1 MKKQKIILITQ
12 ITPTEDNFNGPSAL
26 MYHLLYHRSN
36 DISLHVFTTNSNNV
50 PAANV
55 DNIAVKMNATVEI
68 FSSMIASKLLSKQ
81 KVAHVLSRLTG
92 KIEVPTRYTEKL
104 PNWVLDK
111 IQSIKP
117 DLIWLYPHNCLG
129 FIQQLD
135 GYKMVVTGPDCASL
149 HLSRALRDSFVF
161 RNNTH
166 VSLSWNELILNYE
179 RELAKKQV
187 LIHLVGQ
194 TDVDYFRCLSGND
207 NAVFFP
213 HPHYN
218 LANKVIDLQNK
229 SKIKVVLSGKPDI
242 YTNTDVN
249 EFMCLLLTSTDKLL
263 KDRFEYT
270 FLGKMWAPYV
280 DKLVG
285 AGYEVKQIGWVDNY
299 IESLAEYDV
308 QIFPISVGSGTKGK
322 VLDALSTGLVCIG
335 SDYAFEN
342 IAVEDGESCC
352 VYKRCSEILDF
363 LKKIAECPSEYVK
376 MADLGRKQVRL
387 YHNPEM
393 IISNMIK
400 YLESGECDIDNRV
413 YYYLSLK

>member
-1 MKKQKIILITQ
+1 MNIVLITQ

-26 MYHLLYHRSN
+26 MYHLLLHRAS
-36 DISLHVFTTNSNNV
+36 DISVCIFTTNSNQV
-50 PAANV
+50 T
-55 DNIAVKMNATVEI
+55 DQEIDSIARKMNAKIEV
-68 FSSMIASKLLSKQ
+68 FSTKKKSRLFAKQ
-81 KVAHVLSRLTG
+81 KVAHIFAKLKG
-92 KIEVPTRYTEKL
+92 EIEIPIRYTEKL
-104 PNWVLDK
+104 PVWVLDK
-111 IQSIKP
+111 IQSIKR

-135 GYKMVVTGPDCASL
+135 GYKMVVTGPDSASL
-149 HLSRALRDSFVF
+149 HLSRALRDSFLF
-161 RNNTH
+161 RNNAH

-187 LIHLVGQ
+187 LIQLVGQ

-229 SKIKVVLSGKPDI
+229 SKIKVVLSGKPDF

-249 EFMCLLLTSTDKLL
+249 EFIRLLLTSTDKLL
-263 KDRFEYT
+263 KDRFENT
-270 FLGKMWAPYV
+270 FLGKMWTPYV
-280 DKLVG
+280 DRLVG

-308 QIFPISVGSGTKGK
+308 QIFPLSVGSGTKGK
-322 VLDALSTGLVCIG
+322 VLDALSTGLVSIG

-342 IAVEDGESCC
+342 IAVE
-352 VYKRCSEILDF
+352 RC
-363 LKKIAECPSEYVK
+363 ECNFCAGPHDVASK
-376 MADLGRKQVRL
+376 G
-387 YHNPEM
+387 
-393 IISNMIK
+393 
-400 YLESGECDIDNRV
+400 
-413 YYYLSLK
+413 

>member
-1 MKKQKIILITQ
+1 MNIVLITQ

-26 MYHLLYHRSN
+26 MYHLLLHRAS
-36 DISLHVFTTNSNNV
+36 DISVCIFTTNSNQV
-50 PAANV
+50 T
-55 DNIAVKMNATVEI
+55 DQEIDSIARKMNAKIEV
-68 FSSMIASKLLSKQ
+68 FSTKKKSRLFAKQ
-81 KVAHVLSRLTG
+81 KVAHIFAKLKG
-92 KIEVPTRYTEKL
+92 EIEIPVRYTEKL
-104 PNWVLDK
+104 PVWVLDK

-149 HLSRALRDSFVF
+149 HLSRALRDSFLF

-179 RELAKKQV
+179 RELAKNQV
-187 LIHLVGQ
+187 LIYLVGQ

-218 LANKVIDLQNK
+218 LANKVIDLQNR

-249 EFMCLLLTSTDKLL
+249 EFLRLLLTSTVKLL

-270 FLGKMWAPYV
+270 FLGKMWTPYV

-322 VLDALSTGLVCIG
+322 VLDALSTGLVSIG

-363 LKKIAECPSEYVK
+363 LKKIAECPSEYEK

-393 IISNMIK
+393 IISNIIK
-400 YLESGECDIDNRV
+400 YLESGECNIDNRV

>member
-1 MKKQKIILITQ
+1 MNIVLITQ

-26 MYHLLYHRSN
+26 MYHLLLHRAS
-36 DISLHVFTTNSNNV
+36 DISVCIFTTNSNQV
-50 PAANV
+50 T
-55 DNIAVKMNATVEI
+55 DQEIDSIARKMNAKIEV
-68 FSSMIASKLLSKQ
+68 FSTKKKSRLFAKQ
-81 KVAHVLSRLTG
+81 KVAHIFAKLKG
-92 KIEVPTRYTEKL
+92 EIEIPIRYTEKL
-104 PNWVLDK
+104 PVWVLDK

-161 RNNTH
+161 RNNAD

-249 EFMCLLLTSTDKLL
+249 EFMRLLLTSTDKLL

-270 FLGKMWAPYV
+270 FLGKMWTPYV

-352 VYKRCSEILDF
+352 VYKRCFEILDF
-363 LKKIAECPSEYVK
+363 LKKIAECPSEYEK

-400 YLESGECDIDNRV
+400 YLELGECNIDNRV
-413 YYYLSLK
+413 YCYLSLK

>member
-1 MKKQKIILITQ
+1 MNIVLITQ

-26 MYHLLYHRSN
+26 MYHLLLHRAS
-36 DISLHVFTTNSNNV
+36 DISVCIFTTNSNQV
-50 PAANV
+50 T
-55 DNIAVKMNATVEI
+55 DQEIDSIARKMNAKIEV
-68 FSSMIASKLLSKQ
+68 FSTKKKSRLFAKQ
-81 KVAHVLSRLTG
+81 KVAHIFAKLKG
-92 KIEVPTRYTEKL
+92 EIEIPVRYTEKL
-104 PNWVLDK
+104 PVWVLDK

-149 HLSRALRDSFVF
+149 HLSRALRDSFLF

-218 LANKVIDLQNK
+218 LANKVIDLQNR

-249 EFMCLLLTSTDKLL
+249 EFLRLLLTSTVKLL

-270 FLGKMWAPYV
+270 FLGKMWTPYV

-322 VLDALSTGLVCIG
+322 VLDALSTGLVSIG

-363 LKKIAECPSEYVK
+363 LKKIAECPSEYEK

-393 IISNMIK
+393 IISNIIK
-400 YLESGECDIDNRV
+400 YLESGECNIDNRV

>member
-1 MKKQKIILITQ
+1 MNIVLITQ

-26 MYHLLYHRSN
+26 MYHLLLHRAS
-36 DISLHVFTTNSNNV
+36 DISVCIFTTNSNQV
-50 PAANV
+50 T
-55 DNIAVKMNATVEI
+55 DQEIDSIARKMNAKIEV
-68 FSSMIASKLLSKQ
+68 FSTKKKSRLFAKQ
-81 KVAHVLSRLTG
+81 KVAHIFAKLKG
-92 KIEVPTRYTEKL
+92 EIEIPVRYTEKL
-104 PNWVLDK
+104 PFWVLDK

-149 HLSRALRDSFVF
+149 HLSRALRDSFLF
-161 RNNTH
+161 RNNAH

-187 LIHLVGQ
+187 VIHLVGQ

-218 LANKVIDLQNK
+218 LANKVIDLQNR

-249 EFMCLLLTSTDKLL
+249 EFMCLLLTSIDKLL

-270 FLGKMWAPYV
+270 FLGKMWTPYV

-352 VYKRCSEILDF
+352 VYKRCIEILDF
-363 LKKIAECPSEYVK
+363 LKKIAECPSEYEK

-387 YHNPEM
+387 YHNLEM
-393 IISNMIK
+393 IFSNMIK
-400 YLESGECDIDNRV
+400 YFESGECNIDNRV

>member
-1 MKKQKIILITQ
+1 MNIVLITQ

-26 MYHLLYHRSN
+26 MYHLLLHRAS
-36 DISLHVFTTNSNNV
+36 DISVCIFTTNSNQV
-50 PAANV
+50 T
-55 DNIAVKMNATVEI
+55 DQEIDSIARKMNAKIEV
-68 FSSMIASKLLSKQ
+68 FSTKKKSRLFAKQ
-81 KVAHVLSRLTG
+81 KVAHIFAKLKG
-92 KIEVPTRYTEKL
+92 EIEIPIRYTEKL

-161 RNNTH
+161 RNNAD

-187 LIHLVGQ
+187 LIQLVGQ

-249 EFMCLLLTSTDKLL
+249 EFMRLLLTSTDKLL

-270 FLGKMWAPYV
+270 FLGKMWTPYV

-322 VLDALSTGLVCIG
+322 VLDALSTGLVSIG

-352 VYKRCSEILDF
+352 VYKCCSEILDF
-363 LKKIAECPSEYVK
+363 LKKIAECPSEYEK

-400 YLESGECDIDNRV
+400 YLESGECNIDNRV

>member
-1 MKKQKIILITQ
+1 MNIVLITQ

-26 MYHLLYHRSN
+26 MYHLLLHRAS
-36 DISLHVFTTNSNNV
+36 DISVCIFTTNSNQV
-50 PAANV
+50 T
-55 DNIAVKMNATVEI
+55 DQEIDSIARKMNAKIEV
-68 FSSMIASKLLSKQ
+68 FSTKKKSRLFAKQ
-81 KVAHVLSRLTG
+81 KVAHIFAKLKG
-92 KIEVPTRYTEKL
+92 EIEIPIRYTEKL
-104 PNWVLDK
+104 PVWVLDK

-117 DLIWLYPHNCLG
+117 DFIWLYPHNCLG

-161 RNNTH
+161 RNNAD

-249 EFMCLLLTSTDKLL
+249 EFMRLLLTSTDKLL

-270 FLGKMWAPYV
+270 FLGKMWTPYV

-322 VLDALSTGLVCIG
+322 VLDALSTGLVSIG

-363 LKKIAECPSEYVK
+363 LKKIAECPSEYEK

-400 YLESGECDIDNRV
+400 YLESGECNIDNSV

>member
-1 MKKQKIILITQ
+1 MNIVLITQ

-26 MYHLLYHRSN
+26 MYHLLLHRASE
-36 DISLHVFTTNSNNV
+36 ISLHIFTTNSNRV
-50 PAANV
+50 SAQEIARVAGKLKAAIEV
-55 DNIAVKMNATVEI
+55 
-68 FSSMIASKLLSKQ
+68 FSPQKVSRLFSKQ
-81 KVAHVLSRLTG
+81 KVAHVLAKFTN
-92 KIEVPTRYTEKL
+92 EVEIPIGYKEKL
-104 PNWVLDK
+104 PNWVFDK
-111 IQSIKP
+111 IQSTKP

-129 FIQQLD
+129 FIRQLT
-135 GYKMVVTGPDCASL
+135 GFKMVVTGPDCASL

-161 RNNTH
+161 RNNAQ

-187 LIHLVGQ
+187 VIHLVGQ

-218 LANKVIDLQNK
+218 LANKVIDLQNN

-249 EFMCLLLTSTDKLL
+249 EFLRLLLTSTDKLL

-270 FLGKMWAPYV
+270 FLGKMWTPYV

-363 LKKIAECPSEYVK
+363 LKKIAECPSEYEK

-393 IISNMIK
+393 IISNMIN
-400 YLESGECDIDNRV
+400 YLESGECNIDNRV

>member
-1 MKKQKIILITQ
+1 MNIVLITQ

-26 MYHLLYHRSN
+26 MYHLLLHRAS
-36 DISLHVFTTNSNNV
+36 DISVYIFTTNSNQV
-50 PAANV
+50 T
-55 DNIAVKMNATVEI
+55 DQEIDSIAKKMNAKIEV
-68 FSSMIASKLLSKQ
+68 FSTKKKSRLFAKQ
-81 KVAHVLSRLTG
+81 KVAHIFAKLKG
-92 KIEVPTRYTEKL
+92 EIEIPIRYTEKL
-104 PNWVLDK
+104 PVWVLDK

-149 HLSRALRDSFVF
+149 HLSRALRDSFLF
-161 RNNTH
+161 RNNAH

-187 LIHLVGQ
+187 VIHLVGQ

-218 LANKVIDLQNK
+218 LANKVIDLQNR

-249 EFMCLLLTSTDKLL
+249 EFLRLLLTSTVKLL

-270 FLGKMWAPYV
+270 FLGKMWTPYV

-308 QIFPISVGSGTKGK
+308 QIFPVSVGSGTKGK

-352 VYKRCSEILDF
+352 VYKHCSEILDF
-363 LKKIAECPSEYVK
+363 LKKIAECPSEYEK

-400 YLESGECDIDNRV
+400 YLESGECNIDNRV

>member
-1 MKKQKIILITQ
+1 MNIVLITQ

-26 MYHLLYHRSN
+26 MYHLLLHRAS
-36 DISLHVFTTNSNNV
+36 DISVCIFTTNSNQV
-50 PAANV
+50 T
-55 DNIAVKMNATVEI
+55 DQEIDSIARKMNAKIEV
-68 FSSMIASKLLSKQ
+68 FSTKKKSRLFAKQ
-81 KVAHVLSRLTG
+81 KVAHIFAKLKG
-92 KIEVPTRYTEKL
+92 EIEIPIRYTEKL
-104 PNWVLDK
+104 PVWVLDK

-117 DLIWLYPHNCLG
+117 DHIWLYPHNCLG

-149 HLSRALRDSFVF
+149 HLSRALRDSFLF
-161 RNNTH
+161 RNNAH

-229 SKIKVVLSGKPDI
+229 SKIKVVLSGKPDF

-249 EFMCLLLTSTDKLL
+249 EFIRLLLTSTDKLL
-263 KDRFEYT
+263 KDRFENT
-270 FLGKMWAPYV
+270 FLGKMWTPYV
-280 DKLVG
+280 DRLVG
-285 AGYEVKQIGWVDNY
+285 AGYEGKQIGWVDNY

-322 VLDALSTGLVCIG
+322 VLDALSTGLVSIG

-342 IAVEDGESCC
+342 IAVE
-352 VYKRCSEILDF
+352 RC
-363 LKKIAECPSEYVK
+363 ECNFCAGPHDVASK
-376 MADLGRKQVRL
+376 G
-387 YHNPEM
+387 
-393 IISNMIK
+393 
-400 YLESGECDIDNRV
+400 
-413 YYYLSLK
+413 

>member
-1 MKKQKIILITQ
+1 MNIVLITQ

-26 MYHLLYHRSN
+26 MYHLLLHRAS
-36 DISLHVFTTNSNNV
+36 DISVCIFTTNSHQV
-50 PAANV
+50 T
-55 DNIAVKMNATVEI
+55 DQEIDSIARKMNAKIEV
-68 FSSMIASKLLSKQ
+68 FSTKKKLRLFAKQ
-81 KVAHVLSRLTG
+81 KVAHIFAKLKG
-92 KIEVPTRYTEKL
+92 EIEIPIRYTEKL
-104 PNWVLDK
+104 PVWVLDK

-117 DLIWLYPHNCLG
+117 DFIWLYPHNCLG

-161 RNNTH
+161 RNNAD

-249 EFMCLLLTSTDKLL
+249 EFMRLLLTSTDKLL

-270 FLGKMWAPYV
+270 FLGKMWNPYV
-280 DKLVG
+280 DKLVW

-352 VYKRCSEILDF
+352 VYKRCIEILDF
-363 LKKIAECPSEYVK
+363 LKKIAECPSEYEK

-400 YLESGECDIDNRV
+400 YLESGECNIDNRV

>member
-1 MKKQKIILITQ
+1 MNIVLITQ

-26 MYHLLYHRSN
+26 MYHLLLHRAS
-36 DISLHVFTTNSNNV
+36 DISVCIFTTNSNQV
-50 PAANV
+50 T
-55 DNIAVKMNATVEI
+55 DQEIDSIARKMNAKIEV
-68 FSSMIASKLLSKQ
+68 FSTKKKSRLFAKQ
-81 KVAHVLSRLTG
+81 KVAHIFAKLKG
-92 KIEVPTRYTEKL
+92 EIEIPIRYTEKL
-104 PNWVLDK
+104 PVWVLDK

-117 DLIWLYPHNCLG
+117 DHIWLYPHNCLG

-161 RNNTH
+161 RNNAD

-249 EFMCLLLTSTDKLL
+249 EFMRLLLTSTDKLL

-270 FLGKMWAPYV
+270 FLGKMWTPYV

-322 VLDALSTGLVCIG
+322 VLDALSTGLVSIG

-363 LKKIAECPSEYVK
+363 LKKIAECPSEYEK

-400 YLESGECDIDNRV
+400 YLESGECNIDNRV

>member
-1 MKKQKIILITQ
+1 MNIVLITQ

-26 MYHLLYHRSN
+26 MYHLLLHRAS
-36 DISLHVFTTNSNNV
+36 DISVCIFTTNSNQV
-50 PAANV
+50 T
-55 DNIAVKMNATVEI
+55 DQEIDSIARKMNAKIEV
-68 FSSMIASKLLSKQ
+68 FSTKKKSRLFAKQ
-81 KVAHVLSRLTG
+81 KVAHIFAKLKG
-92 KIEVPTRYTEKL
+92 EIEIPVRYTEKL
-104 PNWVLDK
+104 PFGVLDK

-149 HLSRALRDSFVF
+149 HLSRALRDPFLF
-161 RNNTH
+161 RKNAH

-249 EFMCLLLTSTDKLL
+249 EFMCLLLASTYKLL

-270 FLGKMWAPYV
+270 FLGKMWTPYV

-285 AGYEVKQIGWVDNY
+285 AGYEVKQIDWVDNY
-299 IESLAEYDV
+299 IESLVEYDV

-352 VYKRCSEILDF
+352 VYKRCIEILDF
-363 LKKIAECPSEYVK
+363 LKKIAECPSEYEK
-376 MADLGRKQVRL
+376 MADLGRKQVRF

-400 YLESGECDIDNRV
+400 YLESGECNIDNRV

>member
-1 MKKQKIILITQ
+1 MNIVLITQ

-26 MYHLLYHRSN
+26 MYHLLLHRAS
-36 DISLHVFTTNSNNV
+36 DISVCIFTTNSNQV
-50 PAANV
+50 T
-55 DNIAVKMNATVEI
+55 DQEIDSIARKMNAKIEV
-68 FSSMIASKLLSKQ
+68 FSTKKKLRLFAKQ
-81 KVAHVLSRLTG
+81 KVAHIFAKLKG
-92 KIEVPTRYTEKL
+92 EIEIPIRYTEKL
-104 PNWVLDK
+104 PVWVLDK

-117 DLIWLYPHNCLG
+117 DFIWLYPHNCLG

-161 RNNTH
+161 RNNAD

-249 EFMCLLLTSTDKLL
+249 EFMRLLLTSTDKLL

-270 FLGKMWAPYV
+270 FLGKMWNPYV
-280 DKLVG
+280 DKLVW

-352 VYKRCSEILDF
+352 VYKRCIEILDF
-363 LKKIAECPSEYVK
+363 LKKIAECPSEYEK

-400 YLESGECDIDNRV
+400 YLESGECNIDNRV

>member
-1 MKKQKIILITQ
+1 MNIVLITQ

-26 MYHLLYHRSN
+26 MYHLLLHRASE
-36 DISLHVFTTNSNNV
+36 ISLHIFTTNSNRV
-50 PAANV
+50 SAQEIARVAGKMKAAIEV
-55 DNIAVKMNATVEI
+55 
-68 FSSMIASKLLSKQ
+68 FSPQKVSRLFSKQ
-81 KVAHVLSRLTG
+81 KVAHVLAKFTN
-92 KIEVPTRYTEKL
+92 EVEIPIGYKEKL
-104 PNWVLDK
+104 PNWVFDK
-111 IQSIKP
+111 IQSTKP

-129 FIQQLD
+129 FIRQLT
-135 GYKMVVTGPDCASL
+135 GFKMVVTGPDCASL

-161 RNNTH
+161 RNNAD

-187 LIHLVGQ
+187 VIHLVGQ

-218 LANKVIDLQNK
+218 LANKVIDLQNN

-249 EFMCLLLTSTDKLL
+249 EFLRLLLTSTDKLL

-270 FLGKMWAPYV
+270 FLGKMWTPYV

-363 LKKIAECPSEYVK
+363 LKKIAECPSEYEK

-393 IISNMIK
+393 IISNMIN
-400 YLESGECDIDNRV
+400 YLESGECNIDNRV

>member
-1 MKKQKIILITQ
+1 MNIVFITQ

-26 MYHLLYHRSN
+26 MYHLLLHRAS
-36 DISLHVFTTNSNNV
+36 DISVCIFTTNSNQV
-50 PAANV
+50 T
-55 DNIAVKMNATVEI
+55 DQEIDSIARKMNAKIEV
-68 FSSMIASKLLSKQ
+68 FSTKKKLRLFAKQ
-81 KVAHVLSRLTG
+81 KVAHIFAKLKG
-92 KIEVPTRYTEKL
+92 EIEIPIRYTEKL
-104 PNWVLDK
+104 PVWVLDK

-117 DLIWLYPHNCLG
+117 DFIWLYPHNCLG

-161 RNNTH
+161 RNNAD

-249 EFMCLLLTSTDKLL
+249 EFMRLLLTSTDKLL

-270 FLGKMWAPYV
+270 FLGKMWNPYV
-280 DKLVG
+280 DKLVW

-352 VYKRCSEILDF
+352 VYKRCIEILDF
-363 LKKIAECPSEYVK
+363 LKKIAECPSEYEK

-400 YLESGECDIDNRV
+400 YLESGECNIDNRV

>member
-1 MKKQKIILITQ
+1 MNIVLITQ

-26 MYHLLYHRSN
+26 MYHLLLHRAS
-36 DISLHVFTTNSNNV
+36 DISVCIFTTNSNQV
-50 PAANV
+50 T
-55 DNIAVKMNATVEI
+55 DQEIDSIARKMNAKIEV
-68 FSSMIASKLLSKQ
+68 FSTKKKSRLFAKQ
-81 KVAHVLSRLTG
+81 KVAHIFAKLKG
-92 KIEVPTRYTEKL
+92 EIEIPIRYTEKL
-104 PNWVLDK
+104 PVWVLDK

-161 RNNTH
+161 RNNAD

-249 EFMCLLLTSTDKLL
+249 EFMRLLLTSTDKLL

-270 FLGKMWAPYV
+270 FLGKMWTPYV

-322 VLDALSTGLVCIG
+322 VLDALSTGLVSIG

-363 LKKIAECPSEYVK
+363 LKKIAECPSEYEK

-400 YLESGECDIDNRV
+400 YLESGECNIDNRV

>member
-1 MKKQKIILITQ
+1 MNIVLITQ

-26 MYHLLYHRSN
+26 MYHLLLHRAS
-36 DISLHVFTTNSNNV
+36 DISVCIFTTNSNQV
-50 PAANV
+50 T
-55 DNIAVKMNATVEI
+55 DQEIDSIARKMNAKIEV
-68 FSSMIASKLLSKQ
+68 FSTKKKSRLFAKQ
-81 KVAHVLSRLTG
+81 KVAHIFAKLNG
-92 KIEVPTRYTEKL
+92 EIEIPIRYTEKL
-104 PNWVLDK
+104 PVWVLDK

-149 HLSRALRDSFVF
+149 HLSRALRDSFLF
-161 RNNTH
+161 RNNAH

-187 LIHLVGQ
+187 LIQLVGQ

-249 EFMCLLLTSTDKLL
+249 EFMRLLLTSTDKLL
-263 KDRFEYT
+263 KDRFENT
-270 FLGKMWAPYV
+270 FLGKMWTPYV
-280 DKLVG
+280 DRLVG
-285 AGYEVKQIGWVDNY
+285 AGYEGKQIGWVDNY

-322 VLDALSTGLVCIG
+322 VLDALSTGLVSIG

-363 LKKIAECPSEYVK
+363 LKKIAECPSEYEK
-376 MADLGRKQVRL
+376 MANLGRKQVRL

-393 IISNMIK
+393 IISNMIN
-400 YLESGECDIDNRV
+400 YLESGECNIDNRV

>member
-1 MKKQKIILITQ
+1 MNIVLITQ
-12 ITPTEDNFNGPSAL
+12 ITPTEDNFNGPPAL
-26 MYHLLYHRSN
+26 MYHLLLHRAS
-36 DISLHVFTTNSNNV
+36 DISVCIFTTNSNQV
-50 PAANV
+50 T
-55 DNIAVKMNATVEI
+55 DQEIDSIARKMNAKIEV
-68 FSSMIASKLLSKQ
+68 FSTKKKSRLFAKQ
-81 KVAHVLSRLTG
+81 KVAHIFAKLKG
-92 KIEVPTRYTEKL
+92 EIEIPIRCTEKL
-104 PNWVLDK
+104 PVWVLDK

-149 HLSRALRDSFVF
+149 HLSRALRDSFLF

-249 EFMCLLLTSTDKLL
+249 EFMRLLLTSTDKLL

-270 FLGKMWAPYV
+270 FLGKMWTPYV

-322 VLDALSTGLVCIG
+322 VLDALSTGLVSIG

-352 VYKRCSEILDF
+352 VYKRCIEILDF
-363 LKKIAECPSEYVK
+363 LKKIAECPSEYEK

-400 YLESGECDIDNRV
+400 YLESGECNIDNRV

>member
-1 MKKQKIILITQ
+1 
-12 ITPTEDNFNGPSAL
+12 
-26 MYHLLYHRSN
+26 
-36 DISLHVFTTNSNNV
+36 
-50 PAANV
+50 
-55 DNIAVKMNATVEI
+55 MNAKIEV
-68 FSSMIASKLLSKQ
+68 FSTKKKSRLFAKQ
-81 KVAHVLSRLTG
+81 KVAHIFAKLKG
-92 KIEVPTRYTEKL
+92 EIEIPVRYTEKL
-104 PNWVLDK
+104 PVWVLDK

-149 HLSRALRDSFVF
+149 HLSRALRDSFLF

-218 LANKVIDLQNK
+218 LANKVIDLQNN

-249 EFMCLLLTSTDKLL
+249 EFLRLLLTSTDKLL

-270 FLGKMWAPYV
+270 FLGKMWTPYV

-363 LKKIAECPSEYVK
+363 LKKIAECPSEYEK

-393 IISNMIK
+393 IISNMIN
-400 YLESGECDIDNRV
+400 YLESGECNIDNRV

>member
-1 MKKQKIILITQ
+1 MNIVLITQ

-26 MYHLLYHRSN
+26 MYHLLLHRASE
-36 DISLHVFTTNSNNV
+36 ISLHIFTTNSNRV
-50 PAANV
+50 SAQEIARVAGKTKAAIEV
-55 DNIAVKMNATVEI
+55 
-68 FSSMIASKLLSKQ
+68 FSPQKVSRLFSKQ
-81 KVAHVLSRLTG
+81 KVAHVLAKFTN
-92 KIEVPTRYTEKL
+92 EVEIPVGYKEKL
-104 PNWVLDK
+104 PNWVFDK
-111 IQSIKP
+111 IQSTKP

-129 FIQQLD
+129 FIRQLT
-135 GYKMVVTGPDCASL
+135 GFKMVVTGPDCASL

-161 RNNTH
+161 RNNAQ

-187 LIHLVGQ
+187 VIHLVGQ

-218 LANKVIDLQNK
+218 LANKVIDLQNN

-249 EFMCLLLTSTDKLL
+249 EFLRLLLTSTDKLL

-270 FLGKMWAPYV
+270 FLGKMWTPYV

-285 AGYEVKQIGWVDNY
+285 AGYEVIQIGWVDNY

-363 LKKIAECPSEYVK
+363 LKKIAECPSEYEK

-393 IISNMIK
+393 IISNMIN
-400 YLESGECDIDNRV
+400 YLESGECNIDNRV

>member
-1 MKKQKIILITQ
+1 MNIVLITQ

-26 MYHLLYHRSN
+26 MYHLLLHRAS
-36 DISLHVFTTNSNNV
+36 DISVCIFTTNSNQV
-50 PAANV
+50 T
-55 DNIAVKMNATVEI
+55 DQEIDSIARKMNAKIEV
-68 FSSMIASKLLSKQ
+68 FSTKKKSRLFAKQ
-81 KVAHVLSRLTG
+81 KVAHIFAKLKG
-92 KIEVPTRYTEKL
+92 EIEIPIRYTEKL
-104 PNWVLDK
+104 PVWVLDK
-111 IQSIKP
+111 IQSIKR

-135 GYKMVVTGPDCASL
+135 GYKMVVTGPDSASL
-149 HLSRALRDSFVF
+149 HLSRALRDSFLF
-161 RNNTH
+161 RNNAH

-187 LIHLVGQ
+187 LIQLVGQ

-249 EFMCLLLTSTDKLL
+249 EFIRLLLTSSDKLL
-263 KDRFEYT
+263 KDRFENT
-270 FLGKMWAPYV
+270 FLGKMWTPYV
-280 DKLVG
+280 DRLVG
-285 AGYEVKQIGWVDNY
+285 AGYEGKQIGWVDNY

-322 VLDALSTGLVCIG
+322 VLDALSTGLVSIG

-352 VYKRCSEILDF
+352 VYKRCIEILDF
-363 LKKIAECPSEYVK
+363 LKKIAECPSEYEK

-400 YLESGECDIDNRV
+400 YWESGECNIDNRV

>member
-1 MKKQKIILITQ
+1 MNIVLITQ

-26 MYHLLYHRSN
+26 MYHLLLHRASE
-36 DISLHVFTTNSNNV
+36 ISLHIFTTNSNRV
-50 PAANV
+50 SAQEIARVAGKTKAAIEV
-55 DNIAVKMNATVEI
+55 
-68 FSSMIASKLLSKQ
+68 FSPQKVSRLFSKQ
-81 KVAHVLSRLTG
+81 KVAHVLAKFTN
-92 KIEVPTRYTEKL
+92 EVEIPVEYKEKL
-104 PNWVLDK
+104 PNWVFDK
-111 IQSIKP
+111 IQSTKP

-129 FIQQLD
+129 FIRQLT
-135 GYKMVVTGPDCASL
+135 GFKMVVTGPDCASL

-161 RNNTH
+161 RNNAQ

-187 LIHLVGQ
+187 VIHLVGQ

-249 EFMCLLLTSTDKLL
+249 EFLRLLLTSTDKLL
-263 KDRFEYT
+263 KDRFVYT
-270 FLGKMWAPYV
+270 FLGKMWIPYV

-342 IAVEDGESCC
+342 IAVKDGESCC
-352 VYKRCSEILDF
+352 IYKRCIEILDF
-363 LKKIAECPSEYVK
+363 LKKIAECPSEYEK

-400 YLESGECDIDNRV
+400 YLESGECNIDNRV

>member
-1 MKKQKIILITQ
+1 MNIVLITQ

-26 MYHLLYHRSN
+26 MYHLLLHRAS
-36 DISLHVFTTNSNNV
+36 DISVCIFTTNSNQV
-50 PAANV
+50 T
-55 DNIAVKMNATVEI
+55 DQEIDSIARKMNAKIEV
-68 FSSMIASKLLSKQ
+68 FSTKKKSRLFAKQ
-81 KVAHVLSRLTG
+81 KVAHIFAKLKG
-92 KIEVPTRYTEKL
+92 EIEIPVRYTEKL
-104 PNWVLDK
+104 PVWVLDK

-117 DLIWLYPHNCLG
+117 DFIWLYPHNCLG

-149 HLSRALRDSFVF
+149 HLSRALRDSFLF

-218 LANKVIDLQNK
+218 LANKVIDLQNR

-249 EFMCLLLTSTDKLL
+249 EFLRLLLTSTVKLL

-270 FLGKMWAPYV
+270 FLGKMWTPYV

-322 VLDALSTGLVCIG
+322 VLDALSTGLVSIG

-363 LKKIAECPSEYVK
+363 LKKIAECPSEYEK

-393 IISNMIK
+393 IISNIIK
-400 YLESGECDIDNRV
+400 YLESGECNIDNRV

>member
-1 MKKQKIILITQ
+1 MNIVLITQ

-26 MYHLLYHRSN
+26 MYHLLLHRASE
-36 DISLHVFTTNSNNV
+36 ISLHIFTTNSNRV
-50 PAANV
+50 SAQEIARVAGKMKAAIEV
-55 DNIAVKMNATVEI
+55 
-68 FSSMIASKLLSKQ
+68 FSPQKVSRLFSKQ
-81 KVAHVLSRLTG
+81 KVAHVLAKFTN
-92 KIEVPTRYTEKL
+92 EVEIPIGYKEKL
-104 PNWVLDK
+104 PNWVFDK
-111 IQSIKP
+111 IQSTKP

-129 FIQQLD
+129 FIRQLT
-135 GYKMVVTGPDCASL
+135 GFKMVVTGPDCASL

-161 RNNTH
+161 RNNAQ

-187 LIHLVGQ
+187 VIHLVGQ

-218 LANKVIDLQNK
+218 LANKVIDLQNN

-249 EFMCLLLTSTDKLL
+249 EFLRLLLTSTDKLL

-270 FLGKMWAPYV
+270 FLGKMWTPYV

-285 AGYEVKQIGWVDNY
+285 AGYEVIQIGWVDNY

-363 LKKIAECPSEYVK
+363 LKKIAECPSEYEK

-393 IISNMIK
+393 IISNMIN
-400 YLESGECDIDNRV
+400 YLESGEYNIDNRV

>member
-1 MKKQKIILITQ
+1 MNIVLITQ

-26 MYHLLYHRSN
+26 MYHLLLHRAS
-36 DISLHVFTTNSNNV
+36 DISVCIFTTNSNQV
-50 PAANV
+50 T
-55 DNIAVKMNATVEI
+55 DQEIDSIARKMNAKIEV
-68 FSSMIASKLLSKQ
+68 FSTKKKSRLFAKQ
-81 KVAHVLSRLTG
+81 KVAHIFAKLKG
-92 KIEVPTRYTEKL
+92 EIEIPIRYTEKL
-104 PNWVLDK
+104 PVWVLDK

-117 DLIWLYPHNCLG
+117 DFIWLYPHNCLG

-161 RNNTH
+161 RNNAD

-249 EFMCLLLTSTDKLL
+249 EFMRLLLTSTDKLL

-270 FLGKMWAPYV
+270 FLGKMWTPYV

-322 VLDALSTGLVCIG
+322 VLDALSTGLVSIG

-363 LKKIAECPSEYVK
+363 LKKIAECPSEYEK

-400 YLESGECDIDNRV
+400 YLESGECNIDNRV

>member
-1 MKKQKIILITQ
+1 MNIVLITQ

-26 MYHLLYHRSN
+26 MYHLLLHRAS
-36 DISLHVFTTNSNNV
+36 DISVCIFTTNSNQV
-50 PAANV
+50 T
-55 DNIAVKMNATVEI
+55 DQEIDSIARKMNAKIEV
-68 FSSMIASKLLSKQ
+68 FSTKKKSRLFAKQ
-81 KVAHVLSRLTG
+81 KVAHIFAKLKG
-92 KIEVPTRYTEKL
+92 EIEIPIRCTEKL
-104 PNWVLDK
+104 PVWVLDK

-117 DLIWLYPHNCLG
+117 DHIWLYPHNCLG

-161 RNNTH
+161 RNNAD

-249 EFMCLLLTSTDKLL
+249 EFMRLLLTSTDKLL

-270 FLGKMWAPYV
+270 FLGKMWTPYV

-322 VLDALSTGLVCIG
+322 VLDALSTGLVSIG

-363 LKKIAECPSEYVK
+363 LKKIAECPSEYEK

-400 YLESGECDIDNRV
+400 YLESGECNIDNRV

>member
-1 MKKQKIILITQ
+1 MNIVLITQ

-26 MYHLLYHRSN
+26 MYHLLLHRAS
-36 DISLHVFTTNSNNV
+36 DISVCIFTTNSNQV
-50 PAANV
+50 T
-55 DNIAVKMNATVEI
+55 DQEIDSIARKMNAKIEV
-68 FSSMIASKLLSKQ
+68 FSTKKKSRLFAKQ
-81 KVAHVLSRLTG
+81 KVAHIFAKLKG
-92 KIEVPTRYTEKL
+92 EIEIPIRYTEKL
-104 PNWVLDK
+104 PVWVLDK

-117 DLIWLYPHNCLG
+117 DHIWLYPHNCLG

-161 RNNTH
+161 RNNAD

-249 EFMCLLLTSTDKLL
+249 EFMRLLLTSTDKLL

-270 FLGKMWAPYV
+270 FLGKMWTPYV
-280 DKLVG
+280 DKLVR

-322 VLDALSTGLVCIG
+322 VLDALSTGLVSIG

-363 LKKIAECPSEYVK
+363 LKKIAECPSEYEK

-400 YLESGECDIDNRV
+400 YLESGECNIDNRV

>member
-1 MKKQKIILITQ
+1 MNIVLITQ

-26 MYHLLYHRSN
+26 MYHLLLHRAS
-36 DISLHVFTTNSNNV
+36 DISVCIFTTNSNQV
-50 PAANV
+50 T
-55 DNIAVKMNATVEI
+55 DQEIDSIARKMNAKIEV
-68 FSSMIASKLLSKQ
+68 FSTKKKSRLFAKQ
-81 KVAHVLSRLTG
+81 KVAHIFAKLKG
-92 KIEVPTRYTEKL
+92 EIEIPVRYTEKL
-104 PNWVLDK
+104 PVWVLDK

-149 HLSRALRDSFVF
+149 HLSRALRDSFLF

-179 RELAKKQV
+179 RELAKNQV

-218 LANKVIDLQNK
+218 LANKVIDLQNR

-249 EFMCLLLTSTDKLL
+249 EFLRLLLTSTVKLL

-270 FLGKMWAPYV
+270 FLGKMWTPYV

-322 VLDALSTGLVCIG
+322 VLDALSTGLVSIG

-363 LKKIAECPSEYVK
+363 LKKIAECPSEYEK

-393 IISNMIK
+393 IISNIIK
-400 YLESGECDIDNRV
+400 YLESGECNIDNRV